1 LPQSDEN
8 PDVSLEKLL
17 EAAVR
22 RRWCVLLPAVVIAL
36 GTALVSFMLPNR
48 YRSEATI
55 LVESQQV
62 PERYVT
68 ANTTTTDIREVLLV
82 MTDAILSRT
91 QLLEIINEFNLYP
104 KERNR
109 SVPEQLVNLMRD
121 NIKVEPT
128 EKNSDPRGLN
138 GFTISFTGD
147 DAHSAQ
153 AVTERLTRLFIKE
166 NNESREEQS
175 TGTTNFLAEKLAV
188 AESDLKQQEARVRDF
203 KLSNLGELPEQQAG
217 NLAIL
222 SSLQGQL
229 QGTMAALGRAHEQE
243 VYLQSLISQYQEIAA
258 AGAPVSGATVPS
270 PTETIRAQLAR
281 LQNEKAELLSRYTEK
296 YPDVVKID
304 EQIKE
309 TGALLAAAT
318 ERPEP
323 TKDES
328 GKNNSAPAR
337 PTERNSVTAQLKS
350 QLEANR
356 IEIQN
361 DLEDQKQIES
371 RIAEYQR
378 RLNETPV
385 REQQLA
391 DLERG
396 YTESKQHYDD
406 LLSKKTESELAT
418 SLIRRQQGERF
429 RIIDAPSL
437 PSKPSSPPRLK
448 ISLGGLAAGIAAG
461 LALALFLEI
470 KNRSVRDERELRRI
484 YGFPLLLGVPLLLS
498 KAEER
503 RRSQKAVLEWLG
515 VVTLSLLMAAAEF
528 YVYRR
533 G

>member
-1 LPQSDEN
+1 LPQQDDN
-8 PDVSLEKLL
+8 PDVSIERLL

-22 RRWCVLLPAVVIAL
+22 RRWCVLLPAAVIAL
-36 GTALVSFMLPNR
+36 GTALVSFLLPNR
-48 YRSEATI
+48 YESEAAI

-68 ANTTTTDIREVLLV
+68 ANTTTDMREVLLV

-91 QLLEIINEFNLYP
+91 QLLKIINEFNLYP
-104 KERNR
+104 KERVR
-109 SVPEQLVNLMRD
+109 SVPEQLVNLIRA

-153 AVTERLTRLFIKE
+153 AVTERLTELFIKE

-175 TGTTNFLAEKLAV
+175 TGTTNFLADQLAV
-188 AESDLKQQEARVRDF
+188 AESELKQQEARVRDF
-203 KLSNLGELPEQQAG
+203 KLSNLGELPEQQGG

-229 QGTMAALGRAHEQE
+229 QNTMASLGRAHQQE
-243 VYLQSLISQYQEIAA
+243 VYLQSLISQYEEIAA
-258 AGAPVSGATVPS
+258 AGSPVLGPAVAS
-270 PTETIRAQLAR
+270 PTETIRAELAR

-309 TGALLAAAT
+309 TEALLAAAT
-318 ERPEP
+318 ERPDP
-323 TKDES
+323 TKDEN

-350 QLEANR
+350 QLESNR

-361 DLEDQKQIES
+361 DLEEKKQIES

-378 RLNETPV
+378 RLNDTPV

-391 DLERG
+391 DLQRG

-448 ISLGGLAAGIAAG
+448 ISLGGLAAGIATG

-470 KNRSVRDERELRRI
+470 KNRSLRDERELRRVFA
-484 YGFPLLLGVPLLLS
+484 FPLLLGVPLLLS
-498 KAEER
+498 RTEER
-503 RRSQKAVLEWLG
+503 RRSHKAVLEWLG
-515 VVTLSLLMAAAEF
+515 AVTLSLLMAATEF